1 MAPRAC
7 PYAVSIRFSV
17 PYNWRTLSGQSSSPT
32 FLSVVIPALNEAGRL
47 PSTLERLYQYL
58 SDQHYTWE
66 IIVVSNGSTDGTEE
80 VVREA
85 AERIPNLD
93 LVTLRQRGKGVAS
106 RFGALRSRGEIVFL
120 CDADLSMPPENLAR
134 FIDTIQSVDI
144 VVGSRE
150 APGARRY
157 DEPGYRHVMG
167 RVFNTLVRLLAVPG
181 VEDTQCGFKAFR
193 RQAADELFDRQM
205 ITGFGFDVELL
216 YLARKYGY
224 RMAELGIEWH
234 FNDDTRVRAG
244 ADTLNMLGELLM
256 IRYRDLIGRYRRT
269 IPATE
274 GTTRAG

>member
-1 MAPRAC
+1 
-7 PYAVSIRFSV
+7 
-17 PYNWRTLSGQSSSPT
+17 
-32 FLSVVIPALNEAGRL
+32 
-47 PSTLERLYQYL
+47 
-58 SDQHYTWE
+58 
-66 IIVVSNGSTDGTEE
+66 
-80 VVREA
+80 
-85 AERIPNLD
+85 
-93 LVTLRQRGKGVAS
+93 VAS
-106 RFGALRSRGEIVFL
+106 RFGALRSRGDIVFL

-134 FIDTIQSVDI
+134 FIEAMKSVDI

-150 APGARRY
+150 APGAKRY

-181 VEDTQCGFKAFR
+181 VEDTQCGFKAFS

-205 ITGFGFDVELL
+205 ITGFGFDVEIL

-224 RMAELGIEWH
+224 RIAELGIEWH

-244 ADTLNMLGELLM
+244 ADTLNMVGELLM

-269 IPATE
+269 LPATE

>member
-1 MAPRAC
+1 LSSQP
-7 PYAVSIRFSV
+7 PVPTYLSI
-17 PYNWRTLSGQSSSPT
+17 
-32 FLSVVIPALNEAGRL
+32 VIPALNEAGRL
-47 PSTLERLYQYL
+47 PSTLRRLYEYL
-58 SDQHYTWE
+58 REQDYTWE

-80 VVREA
+80 VVRNA
-85 AERIPNLD
+85 AESIPNLD

-106 RFGALRSRGEIVFL
+106 RFGALRSRGEIVFM

-134 FIDTIQSVDI
+134 FVEALSGVDI
-144 VVGSRE
+144 VAGSRE
-150 APGARRY
+150 AAGAKRY
-157 DEPGYRHVMG
+157 HEPSYRHIMG

-181 VEDTQCGFKAFR
+181 VRDTQCGFKAFR

-224 RMAELGIEWH
+224 RIRELGIEWY

-269 IPATE
+269 TPAV
-274 GTTRAG
+274 GGSSRAG

>member
-1 MAPRAC
+1 M
-7 PYAVSIRFSV
+7 
-17 PYNWRTLSGQSSSPT
+17 
-32 FLSVVIPALNEAGRL
+32 
-47 PSTLERLYQYL
+47 
-58 SDQHYTWE
+58 
-66 IIVVSNGSTDGTEE
+66 VSNGSTDGTEDI
-80 VVREA
+80 VREA
-85 AERIPNLD
+85 ANRIPNLD

-106 RFGALRSRGEIVFL
+106 RFGALRSTGEIVFL

-134 FIDTIQSVDI
+134 FVAAMKHTDI
-144 VVGSRE
+144 VAGSRE
-150 APGARRY
+150 APGATRY
-157 DEPGYRHVMG
+157 NEPSYRHLMG
-167 RVFNTLVRLLAVPG
+167 RVFNALVRLLAVPG
-181 VEDTQCGFKAFR
+181 VEDTQCGFKAFS

-224 RMAELGIEWH
+224 RISELGIEWH

-269 IPATE
+269 LTE

>member
-1 MAPRAC
+1 M
-7 PYAVSIRFSV
+7 
-17 PYNWRTLSGQSSSPT
+17 
-32 FLSVVIPALNEAGRL
+32 
-47 PSTLERLYQYL
+47 
-58 SDQHYTWE
+58 
-66 IIVVSNGSTDGTEE
+66 VSNGSSDGTEDI
-80 VVREA
+80 VREA

-93 LVTLRQRGKGVAS
+93 LVALRQRGKGVAS

-120 CDADLSMPPENLAR
+120 CDADLSMPPENLAH
-134 FIDTIQSVDI
+134 FIEAMKTADI

-157 DEPGYRHVMG
+157 NEPGYRHLMG

-181 VEDTQCGFKAFR
+181 VDDTQCGFKAFSR
-193 RQAADELFDRQM
+193 EAADELFDRQM

-224 RMAELGIEWH
+224 RIRELGIEWH

>member
-1 MAPRAC
+1 
-7 PYAVSIRFSV
+7 
-17 PYNWRTLSGQSSSPT
+17 LSGQSSSPT
-32 FLSVVIPALNEAGRL
+32 FLSIVIPALNEAGRL
-47 PSTLERLYQYL
+47 PSTLERLHRYL
-58 SDQHYTWE
+58 SAQDYTWE
-66 IIVVSNGSTDGTEE
+66 IIVVSNGSTDGTEA

-85 AERIPNLD
+85 AERIPNLE

-106 RFGALRSRGEIVFL
+106 RFGALRSRGDIVFL

-134 FIDTIQSVDI
+134 FIEAMKSVDI

-150 APGARRY
+150 APGAKRY

-181 VEDTQCGFKAFR
+181 VEDTQCGFKAFS

-205 ITGFGFDVELL
+205 ITGFGFDVEIL

-224 RMAELGIEWH
+224 RIAELGIEWH

-244 ADTLNMLGELLM
+244 ADTLNMVGELLM

-269 IPATE
+269 LPATE